1 MLPDSDFLVQMLA
14 GGKGEGW
21 VIGEDSDFI
30 NVRIYF
36 ILFEGWREGQ

>member
-1 MLPDSDFLVQMLA
+1 MLPDSDFLFQMLA
-14 GGKGEGW
+14 GGNGEGW